1 MVRHRAGAGGD
12 AFTVK
17 AGCDKAFST
26 CKAKF
31 ANDLN
36 FQGFPHLPGNDAAY
50 GYATEEQIFDGSP
63 LVP

>member
-1 MVRHRAGAGGD
+1 MIR
-12 AFTVK
+12 
-17 AGCDKAFST
+17 AGCDKAFAT

-31 ANDLN
+31 DNASN

-50 GYATEEQIFDGSP
+50 GYAVDGDVFDGGA